1 MCPRSEHLNICPRSH
16 GNPGFLRPNPTVFL
30 GTCRADIS
38 RETNWNVFLQRREP
52 GRGPSWMLTWDKGQR
67 LASGRSCPTCSE
79 RGVFLWSVREFGGKQ
94 SRVSYDG
101 STESSGT
108 QGMGFCL
115 LNLHPE
121 STLRTRLGFW
131 LLASQ
136 GLSLRAVSSNEQ
148 KLYMPFGRQTMDDL
162 FFLLI
167 GLLSSSVFLI
177 YFSFISCCF
186 ANSILYIF
194 SVYLVPVDPFVCIPK
209 MAQGIQVPVKNNYCA
224 R

>member
-1 MCPRSEHLNICPRSH
+1 MCPRSH

-30 GTCRADIS
+30 GTCRADMS

-115 LNLHPE
+115 LNLHLE

-162 FFLLI
+162 FFFAYW
-167 GLLSSSVFLI
+167 SSVLQCFLDLLFF
-177 YFSFISCCF
+177 YFLLFCKFNTIHLFSLFSTCRSFCVHTEDGPGHSS
-186 ANSILYIF
+186 AG
-194 SVYLVPVDPFVCIPK
+194 
-209 MAQGIQVPVKNNYCA
+209 QE
-224 R
+224 